1 LSKPPE
7 YLHVAIDDHSRI
19 PFAKATSSERKRC
32 ATAFLMLETRLE
44 QAKASGELP
53 AIFDCAV
60 AAQIIVTYLQGFYRV
75 VRVLHDRRQME
86 QQIETLLRGLG
97 L

>member
-1 LSKPPE
+1 MLGYP
-7 YLHVAIDDHSRI
+7 VGGRTCG
-19 PFAKATSSERKRC
+19 FC
-32 ATAFLMLETRLE
+32 AGRPSAFM
-44 QAKASGELP
+44 
-53 AIFDCAV
+53 
-60 AAQIIVTYLQGFYRV
+60 IIVTYLQV

>member
-1 LSKPPE
+1 MRRLPMRMQAKPIEVLLAPE
-7 YLHVAIDDHSRI
+7 RI
-19 PFAKATSSERKRC
+19 VKGPFANLHGAEQ
-32 ATAFLMLETRLE
+32 TAQRSVGIKL
-44 QAKASGELP
+44 S

-60 AAQIIVTYLQGFYRV
+60 AAQITVTYLQGFYRV